1 MIEHEW
7 YFLHEYWFKKYI
19 RGHRI
24 HNLDLYHIQ
33 PLPEGQ
39 NIYIV
44 AQRYETYWVTQ
55 KLPQTCTVILR
66 IRIMVIRLDG
76 CSVCLAHVQMTAQ
89 EFWRNSKKI
98 SSLTTFSNWPEKAR
112 INRYNWTRNLR
123 IVLCKHNCIAKSHF
137 E

>member
-44 AQRYETYWVTQ
+44 AQIYETY
-55 KLPQTCTVILR
+55 ILN
-66 IRIMVIRLDG
+66 IFL
-76 CSVCLAHVQMTAQ
+76 
-89 EFWRNSKKI
+89 
-98 SSLTTFSNWPEKAR
+98 SN
-112 INRYNWTRNLR
+112 NRDRFILNLLR
-123 IVLCKHNCIAKSHF
+123 YF
-137 E
+137 QQ